1 MHCRRLQS
9 VGCVDIDKPV
19 VFLHLDPIDNHP
31 NFAMIELVGPITKP
45 KKETTMTNG
54 NQQANQKRD
63 RLYRTLV
70 HQVFSP
76 FIGSTIAVAYATKR
90 WDLSAIATGLVITGT
105 LALFWKLD
113 RAFLYPYLKR
123 IPQDWLRIE
132 MEMFTSVA
140 GHLLGALLALIACG
154 AIFGFEVTPTASW
167 LLLVGIMMV
176 FPILHGAEMA
186 VDYYRQLQE
195 KERLEQELRT
205 LATQA
210 ELKALKAQ
218 INPHFFFNALNTIA
232 ELIHTDPVLA
242 EASVERLATMFRYV
256 LAGSERG
263 QVTLAEELA
272 FVDHYLEI
280 EQARFGE
287 RLQVT
292 REIDPTAL
300 SLPVP
305 SLILQPL
312 VENAVKHGH
321 GDDGRITIDI
331 RIESV
336 DKAARISI
344 ADQGPGMPANYQVGN
359 GPGHGL
365 RNVDERLRKTYGNG
379 LDVEGNEPRGT
390 VATIRI
396 PV

>member
-1 MHCRRLQS
+1 
-9 VGCVDIDKPV
+9 
-19 VFLHLDPIDNHP
+19 
-31 NFAMIELVGPITKP
+31 MIELVVSITKP

-63 RLYRTLV
+63 SLYRTLV
-70 HQVFSP
+70 HQVASP
-76 FIGSTIAVAYATKR
+76 FIGSTIAVAYATGR
-90 WDLSAIATGLVITGT
+90 WDLSAIGTGLAITGT

-113 RAFLYPYLKR
+113 RTFIYPYLKR

-132 MEMFTSVA
+132 TEMFISVA
-140 GHLLGALLALIACG
+140 GHLLGTLLALIACG
-154 AIFGFEVTPTASW
+154 IVFGFEVTPTAPW

-176 FPILHGAEMA
+176 FPILHGGEMA

-195 KERLEQELRT
+195 KELLEQELRA

-232 ELIHTDPVLA
+232 ELIHTDPALA
-242 EASVERLATMFRYV
+242 ETSVERLATMFRYV

-263 QVTLAEELA
+263 QVTLEEELA
-272 FVDHYLEI
+272 FVDDYLEI

-287 RLQVT
+287 RLRVT
-292 REIDPTAL
+292 RKIDPGVL
-300 SLPVP
+300 STPVP

-321 GDDGRITIDI
+321 SGDGRITIDI
-331 RIESV
+331 RVECV
-336 DKAARISI
+336 DEVARVSI
-344 ADQGPGMPANYQVGN
+344 ADQGPGMPANYQIGD

-365 RNVDERLRKTYGNG
+365 HNVDERLRKTYGSG
-379 LDVEGNEPRGT
+379 LEIQKNLPCG
-390 VATIRI
+390 VAVITKL
-396 PV
+396 PAKGES

>member
-1 MHCRRLQS
+1 M
-9 VGCVDIDKPV
+9 
-19 VFLHLDPIDNHP
+19 FLRLDPIDIHP
-31 NFAMIELVGPITKP
+31 NFAMIELVSPITKS
-45 KKETTMTNG
+45 KKETTMNNG
-54 NQQANQKRD
+54 NQQVNQKRD

-70 HQVFSP
+70 HQVISP

-90 WDLSAIATGLVITGT
+90 WDLSAIGTGLAITGM

-113 RAFLYPYLKR
+113 RVFIYPYLKR

-132 MEMFTSVA
+132 MEMFISVA
-140 GHLLGALLALIACG
+140 WHLLGALLALVVCG
-154 AIFGFEVTPTASW
+154 IVFGFEVTPTAPW

-176 FPILHGAEMA
+176 FPILHGAEMT

-232 ELIHTDPVLA
+232 ELIHTNPELA

-256 LAGSERG
+256 LAISERG
-263 QVTLAEELA
+263 YVPLEEELA
-272 FVDHYLEI
+272 FVDDYLEI
-280 EQARFGE
+280 ERARFGE
-287 RLQVT
+287 RLRVT
-292 REIDPTAL
+292 REIDPKVL
-300 SLPVP
+300 STPVP

-321 GDDGRITIDI
+321 SGNGGIAIDI
-331 RIESV
+331 RVESV
-336 DKAARISI
+336 DEVARVSI
-344 ADQGPGMPANYQVGN
+344 ADQGPGLPVNYRISDSA
-359 GPGHGL
+359 GHGL

-379 LDVEGNEPRGT
+379 LEIQKNLPRGS
-390 VATIRI
+390 VVMIKI
-396 PV
+396 PIKGGS